1 MTHGEIMSTQFP
13 SSPSR
18 PRIRIGLMLLMVGG
32 GLLGL
37 LVLLLAGA
45 WIGSRRDLSAELD
58 RIRAAGEPASADE
71 IEAFYQV
78 PASERDT
85 TQLWL
90 SALAPLDTPS
100 YMAEAR
106 ELPLVGEDTNDL
118 PLPGEPWPQLEAAEQ
133 LLARYRGSLEQMHQ
147 AAREGGQ
154 ARFPTRFA
162 DGIQM
167 LLPHAQQLRA
177 GARLLTL
184 ESAVAAH
191 RGQTDKA
198 VDAIVAIFAAAHS
211 LEQEPVLISQLVRMA
226 LGGMARQRIQWLL
239 SAVTLDDHQLA
250 RLDAE
255 LAASDYQR
263 PLRQGLLGERVI
275 GIVAFENPETL
286 GDEAALGRLSSI
298 GSSDQAMYLKLMD
311 EMIAAAEK
319 TGPERQQ
326 AIDAAEMRLRQLA
339 GTTSA
344 RLKYPLTLLLL
355 PALSTASQAA
365 TRNEAE
371 RDAIRVAVAI
381 ERFRLREG
389 RLPEKLDELVPD
401 FLASVPSDPFGTGP
415 LRYRADETEYLVYS
429 VGSNGV
435 DDGGQADAPT
445 SQPADLIVR
454 VRRKNVNP

>member
-1 MTHGEIMSTQFP
+1 
-13 SSPSR
+13 
-18 PRIRIGLMLLMVGG
+18 MLLMVGG

-37 LVLLLAGA
+37 MVLLLAGA
-45 WIGSRRDLSAELD
+45 WIGSRRDLNAELN
-58 RIRAAGEPASADE
+58 RIRAAGEPASATE

-78 PASERDT
+78 PPGARDT

-90 SALAPLDTPS
+90 AALAPLDTRS
-100 YMAEAR
+100 YADEAR
-106 ELPLVGEDTNDL
+106 VLPLVGEDTNDP

-147 AAREGGQ
+147 AAREGGH

-177 GARLLTL
+177 GARLLAL
-184 ESAVAAH
+184 ESVVAAH
-191 RGQTDKA
+191 RGQTDAA
-198 VDAIVAIFAAAHS
+198 VDATAAIFAAARS

-226 LGGMARQRIQWLL
+226 LGAMARQRIQWLL

-255 LAASDYQR
+255 LAASDYQK

-275 GIVAFENPETL
+275 GIVGFENPETL
-286 GDEAALGRLSSI
+286 WEAGVVDLRSLT
-298 GSSDQAMYLKLMD
+298 GSGDQAMYLKLMD

-319 TGPERQQ
+319 TGPERQE

-355 PALSTASQAA
+355 PALSAAGQAA

-371 RDAIRVAVAI
+371 RDAARVAVAI

-401 FLASVPSDPFGTGP
+401 FLASVPSDPFGTWP

-429 VGSNGV
+429 AGPNGV
-435 DDGGQADAPT
+435 DDGGQADSPPG
-445 SQPADLIVR
+445 QPADLVVR
-454 VRRKNVNP
+454 VRRKDAKP

>member
-1 MTHGEIMSTQFP
+1 MSTQFP
-13 SSPSR
+13 SSPPR

-37 LVLLLAGA
+37 LLLLLAGA
-45 WIGSRRDLSAELD
+45 WIGSRRDLNAELD
-58 RIRAAGEPASADE
+58 RIRAAGEPASAAE

-78 PASERDT
+78 PPGARDT

-90 SALAPLDTPS
+90 AALAPLDTRS
-100 YMAEAR
+100 YADEAK
-106 ELPLVGEDTNDL
+106 ELPLVGDNANDL
-118 PLPGEPWPQLEAAEQ
+118 PLPGEPWPQLDAAEQ
-133 LLARYRGSLEQMHQ
+133 LLARYRGSLEEMHQ

-167 LLPHAQQLRA
+167 LLPHAQQLRI
-177 GARLLTL
+177 GARLLAL
-184 ESAVAAH
+184 ESVVAAH
-191 RGQTDKA
+191 RGQPDAA
-198 VDAIVAIFAAAHS
+198 VDSIVAMFAVARS

-239 SAVTLDDHQLA
+239 SAATLDDGQLA

-255 LAASDYQR
+255 LAASDYQK

-275 GIVAFENPETL
+275 GIVGFENPETL
-286 GDEAALGRLSSI
+286 GGEAVIGRLT
-298 GSSDQAMYLKLMD
+298 GSSDQAMYLERMN
-311 EMIAAAEK
+311 EMIAAADK
-319 TGPERQQ
+319 SGPERKA
-326 AIDAAEMRLRQLA
+326 AIELAEMRLRQLA

-355 PALSTASQAA
+355 PALSAAADAA

-371 RDAIRVAVAI
+371 RDATRVAVAF

-401 FLASVPSDPFGTGP
+401 FLGSVPSDPYGGGP
-415 LRYRADETEYLVYS
+415 LHYRADETEYLVYS
-429 VGSNGV
+429 VGPNGI
-435 DDGGQADAPT
+435 DDGGQSDPSS
-445 SQPADLIVR
+445 SQPVDLVVR
-454 VRRKNVNP
+454 VRRKNRP

>member
-1 MTHGEIMSTQFP
+1 
-13 SSPSR
+13 
-18 PRIRIGLMLLMVGG
+18 MLLMLGG

-58 RIRAAGEPASADE
+58 RIRAAGEPASATE

-78 PASERDT
+78 PPGGRDT

-90 SALAPLDTPS
+90 AALAPLDTPS
-100 YMAEAR
+100 FAAEAK
-106 ELPLVGEDTNDL
+106 ELPLVGEDASDL

-167 LLPHAQQLRA
+167 QLPHAQRLRA
-177 GARLLTL
+177 GARLLAL

-191 RGQTDKA
+191 RGQPDAA
-198 VDAIVAIFAAAHS
+198 VDSILAMFAAARS
-211 LEQEPVLISQLVRMA
+211 LEQEPVLVSQLVRMA

-255 LAASDYQR
+255 LAASNYQK
-263 PLRQGLLGERVI
+263 PLRKGLVGERVI
-275 GIVAFENPETL
+275 GIVTFENPEAL
-286 GDEAALGRLSSI
+286 GDEAAIGWLSMT

-319 TGPERQQ
+319 TGPERQE
-326 AIDAAEMRLRQLA
+326 AIDAADERLRQLA
-339 GTTSA
+339 STTSA
-344 RLKYPLTLLLL
+344 KLKYPLTLLLL
-355 PALSTASQAA
+355 PGLSGASQAA
-365 TRNEAE
+365 ARNEAE
-371 RDAIRVAVAI
+371 RDATRAAVAI

-389 RLPEKLDELVPD
+389 RLPQKLDELVPD
-401 FLASVPSDPFGTGP
+401 FLASLPSDPFSTGP
-415 LRYRADETEYLVYS
+415 LRYRADETEFLVYS

-435 DDGGQADAPT
+435 DDGGRSDPPA

-454 VRRKNVNP
+454 VRRKNFNP

>member
-1 MTHGEIMSTQFP
+1 
-13 SSPSR
+13 
-18 PRIRIGLMLLMVGG
+18 MLLMVGG

-37 LVLLLAGA
+37 LVLLIAGA

-78 PASERDT
+78 PPGARDT

-90 SALAPLDTPS
+90 AALAPLDTPG
-100 YMAEAR
+100 YVAEAK
-106 ELPLVGEDTNDL
+106 ELPLVGDNANDL

-133 LLARYRGSLEQMHQ
+133 LLARYRGSLEQMQQ

-167 LLPHAQQLRA
+167 LLPHAQQLRL
-177 GARLLTL
+177 GARLLSL

-198 VDAIVAIFAAAHS
+198 VDSIVAIFAAARS

-226 LGGMARQRIQWLL
+226 LGAMARLRIQWLL
-239 SAVTLDDHQLA
+239 SAATLDDGQLA

-255 LAASDYQR
+255 LAASDYQKS
-263 PLRQGLLGERVI
+263 LRQGLVGERVI
-275 GIVAFENPETL
+275 GIVTFENPETL
-286 GDEAALGRLSSI
+286 GDEAALGRLSVT

-311 EMIAAAEK
+311 EMIAAADRS
-319 TGPERQQ
+319 GPERQE
-326 AIDAAEMRLRQLA
+326 AIDAADARLRQLA
-339 GTTSA
+339 STTSA

-355 PALSTASQAA
+355 PGLSAAGQAA
-365 TRNEAE
+365 ARNEAE
-371 RDAIRVAVAI
+371 RDATRVALAI

-401 FLASVPSDPFGTGP
+401 FLASVPSDPFGAGP

-429 VGSNGV
+429 VGPDGV
-435 DDGGQADAPT
+435 DDGGRSDSPPG
-445 SQPADLIVR
+445 QPADLVVR
-454 VRRKNVNP
+454 VRRKNADQLIPSAAE